1 MKELFSPGEVAN
13 ILDIHVKT
21 VRRYLR
27 DKTLKGIK
35 VGGSW
40 KISKEELEA
49 LLKHSIK
56 DNFEGAKKL
65 IVKGNDRVMKSL
77 SIGIKVANVKE
88 GNKYAQELMKIINS
102 NEYSKCNFKYDMDG
116 KVAKFIF
123 SGSTDYL
130 NAMMNK
136 IDEIEQTL

>member
-1 MKELFSPGEVAN
+1 MKELLSPGEVAS

-40 KISKEELEA
+40 KISKEELEM

-56 DNFEGAKKL
+56 DNFDGAKKL
-65 IVKGNDRVMKSL
+65 IMKGDNKVMKSL
-77 SIGIKVANVKE
+77 SVGVKVANVKE
-88 GNKYAQELMKIINS
+88 GNKYAQALMKIINS
-102 NEYSKCNFKYDMDG
+102 NEYSKCKFKYDMDG
-116 KVAKFIF
+116 KVARFIF

-130 NAMMNK
+130 NAMMSK
-136 IDEIEQTL
+136 IDEIEQSI